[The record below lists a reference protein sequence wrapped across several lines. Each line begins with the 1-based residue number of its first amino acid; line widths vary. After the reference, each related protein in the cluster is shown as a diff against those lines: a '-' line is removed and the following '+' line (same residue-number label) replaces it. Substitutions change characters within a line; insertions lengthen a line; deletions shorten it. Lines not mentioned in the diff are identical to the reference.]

1 MMTLIIAEIVI
12 YYLIFINL
20 ITFLVFG
27 FDKMRAEHGWRR
39 TPEAELLI
47 LAGMGGTPTAY
58 AARAL
63 FPHKTR
69 KQPFSDQLHTVA
81 GVQLCVGV
89 FIAVLTL

>member
-1 MMTLIIAEIVI
+1 MEYVPPEYTT

-20 ITFLVFG
+20 ITFLVFE

-47 LAGMGGTPTAY
+47 LAGMGGTPAAY

-63 FPHKTR
+63 FRHKTR

-89 FIAVLTL
+89 FIAVLTF